1 VRVRLDAHS
10 CAASASLSEQALP
23 KLSAA
28 STFHLARRLTL
39 AQLYVRAKE
48 PEGRWPQSFNR
59 TVRIED
65 SAGLVFQSRR
75 VIRDRVLLAS
85 STVGR
90 KQNVG
95 GRKGYAAKFADRLT
109 GEVYEEVFFDSGDAC
124 RWCDACELAA
134 LKRAEKAAAGP
145 VNLSG

>member
-1 VRVRLDAHS
+1 VY
-10 CAASASLSEQALP
+10 
-23 KLSAA
+23 
-28 STFHLARRLTL
+28 
-39 AQLYVRAKE
+39 AQPYVRQRR
-48 PEGRWPQSFNR
+48 PEGRWPQSFRR

-65 SAGLVFQSRR
+65 ERGLVFQSSR
-75 VIRDRVLLAS
+75 VIHGRVLLAS

-90 KQNVG
+90 KANVG
-95 GRKGYAAKFADRLT
+95 GRKGYATKFADRLT